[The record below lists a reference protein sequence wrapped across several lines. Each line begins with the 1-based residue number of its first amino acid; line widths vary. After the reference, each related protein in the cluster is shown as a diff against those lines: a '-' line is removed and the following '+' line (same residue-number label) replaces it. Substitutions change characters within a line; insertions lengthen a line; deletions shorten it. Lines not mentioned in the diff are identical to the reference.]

1 MPAIIV
7 EGKVVDS
14 YRFSGP
20 AAKIMR
26 QAIPQEPQYDW
37 IPWTPLKKPLS
48 TCRVALLTTAGIS
61 LTSDPPFNMERERQ
75 NPYWGDPSFRRL
87 PSWATEKD
95 IAVNHIHIKTEYIYQ
110 DLDVALPLQRFQ
122 ELAQSGEI
130 GELAPTHYSIMGYNT
145 DPTDLVCATAPRIAT
160 QMNAEGVEVAF
171 LVPV

>member
-1 MPAIIV
+1 MSATIV

-26 QAIPQEPQYDW
+26 QAIPQEPQYDC
-37 IPWTPLKKPLS
+37 IPWTPLRKPLS
-48 TCRVALLTTAGIS
+48 ACRVALLTTAGIS
-61 LTSDPPFNMERERQ
+61 LKTDPPFDMERERQ
-75 NPYWGDPSFRRL
+75 DPYWGDPSFRTL
-87 PSWATEKD
+87 PRWATEKD

-110 DLDVALPLQRFQ
+110 DLNIALPLLRFQ

-130 GELAPTHYSIMGYNT
+130 GELAPPHYSIMGYNT
-145 DPTDLVCATAPRIAT
+145 DPTELVCLSAPQIAT